1 VHSWRRLLTGI
12 LTIGIAVAADGAVIG
27 FLVFDLPVWGE
38 LLVYVVSGLAATLF
52 AAWRR
57 FRCIERQEMRDTG
70 QRSVQ

>member
-1 VHSWRRLLTGI
+1 MHSWRRLLTGI
-12 LTIGIAVAADGAVIG
+12 LTIGIAVAAASALIG
-27 FLVFDLPVWGE
+27 FVAFDLSLWAA
-38 LLVYVVSGLAATLF
+38 LLVYVVSGVAATLF